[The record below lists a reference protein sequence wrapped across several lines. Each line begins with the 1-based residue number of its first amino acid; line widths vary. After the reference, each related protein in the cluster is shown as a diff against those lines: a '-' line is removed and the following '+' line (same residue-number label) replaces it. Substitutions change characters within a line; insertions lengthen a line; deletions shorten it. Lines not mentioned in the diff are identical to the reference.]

1 MARSLRHKTTA
12 LAQRALA
19 IAAKITRAN
28 FIPSN
33 FTRTAL
39 MSKDSINPPEKDV
52 LERTRYNQVFAVVS
66 WGCAATKWLAKALN
80 SHPEILC
87 LHAGNGAMA
96 RLNIPMDS
104 LQYLTLLSNFGE
116 GYIVAGDVH
125 GLSATEIPKLRE
137 AFGSRFNAVIVVREP
152 IARLRSTMAL
162 YKFRGLEAPEF
173 SYAETLIEQKNI
185 HAKSEESK
193 MFVHAADMLNVVTEE
208 ISHGTI
214 YKAEDLTTNPN
225 ILAALTAEIT
235 GGQVGMN
242 QEWLETCVGLKKV
255 NAHAGGEVAALNDWQ
270 VDVVR
275 RVVRPESWR
284 IYQELG
290 YGTPPFVDF

>member
-1 MARSLRHKTTA
+1 MDNITPLQKA
-12 LAQRALA
+12 LL
-19 IAAKITRAN
+19 
-28 FIPSN
+28 
-33 FTRTAL
+33 
-39 MSKDSINPPEKDV
+39 EKSSHSQ
-52 LERTRYNQVFAVVS
+52 LFAVVS

-96 RLNIPMDS
+96 RLRVPMDS
-104 LQYLTLLSNFGE
+104 VQYLTLLSNFGE
-116 GYIVAGDVH
+116 GYIAVGDVH
-125 GLSATEIPKLRE
+125 GLSTTEISKLRE

-162 YKFRGLEAPEF
+162 YEHRGLEAPEF
-173 SYAETLIEQKNI
+173 SYAETLIERKNI

-214 YKAEDLTTNPN
+214 YKAENLTTNPN

-235 GGQVGMN
+235 GGQIGMN
-242 QEWLETCVGLKKV
+242 QEWLKTCVGLKKV
-255 NAHAGGEVAALNDWQ
+255 NAHARGEAAALNDWQ
-270 VDVVR
+270 VDVMR

-284 IYQELG
+284 IYEELG
-290 YGTPPFVDF
+290 YVTPPFVDF